1 MFIGGRRSAEHQ
13 DRRVLNKGFSAWN
26 RTIGKA
32 VEALGSSAFPARLE
46 AALRTI
52 VDFDILMTF
61 GYWGS
66 ETPICCHHN
75 IERTRAK
82 TIVDAYLLG
91 PYLLDP
97 FYTAARDSKT
107 IGVRRLRDMA
117 PDQFYMSEYYKQH
130 YVLTGIRDEVGL
142 VCRPANWSGLVLSF
156 TRPMRAPAF
165 GRRDMS
171 MIRTA
176 EPLLRVL
183 LERHW
188 SGQAHALIP
197 FTERKPTQDPIKSA
211 LEQMTNGILT
221 AREIQIASLILRG
234 HSSASIAETLR
245 IATGTVKI
253 HRKNIHQELRI
264 SHQSELFGMFI
275 RHLSTEAWRWR
286 L

>member
-1 MFIGGRRSAEHQ
+1 M
-13 DRRVLNKGFSAWN
+13 LNKGFSAWN
-26 RTIGKA
+26 AAIGKA
-32 VEALGSSAFPARLE
+32 VEALGSSAFPVRLE

-52 VDFDILMTF
+52 VDFDTLMTF

-66 ETPICCHHN
+66 QTPVCCHHN
-75 IERTRAK
+75 IDRARAK
-82 TIVDAYLLG
+82 TIIDAYLVG

-97 FYTAARDSKT
+97 FYAAAMDPKAV
-107 IGVRRLRDMA
+107 GVRRLRDMA

-130 YVLTGIRDEVGL
+130 YVLTGIRDEVGF

-156 TRPMRAPAF
+156 TRPVRAPAF
-165 GRRDMS
+165 GQRDMT

-197 FTERKPTQDPIKSA
+197 LSERKPMRDPIKPA
-211 LEQMTNGILT
+211 LERMTNGVLT
-221 AREIQIASLILRG
+221 AREIQVTSLILRG

-253 HRKNIHQELRI
+253 HRKNIHQKLKI

-275 RHLSTEAWRWR
+275 RHLSTEA
-286 L
+286 